1 MIFNAGFDSHE
12 ADTNGVVVAQR
23 PGCTNISDFNRKAAE
38 GDPLFAPAVAGGL
51 CSLGV

>member
-1 MIFNAGFDSHE
+1 MQLFHMIFKKGFDSHE

-38 GDPLFAPAVAGGL
+38 GTPFSHPR
-51 CSLGV
+51 